1 MSHGKWISKRMVDYQ
16 GLMVSKEKAE
26 LFKRL
31 RIKFNLD
38 AKSDLGY
45 IPWGWDGVEYYGL
58 ESIDPYST
66 GVTFIRYDKSYLKSV
81 SFEKMLNDKVKDE
94 SVREEILEKVSEYKE
109 GIQLKTN
116 HLGIT
121 VDATQASQTLSNFN
135 EAIEDI
141 KMRLKA
147 IEQNYP
153 FIEIGINMNF
163 NEKKFKDSL
172 VTKFGDDGYVRLEY
186 ENQGNRLSDS
196 EIAILVD
203 IATQNAMEK
212 CKRDGVYDYKLFVD
226 NKFFKKGV
234 IE

>member
-1 MSHGKWISKRMVDYQ
+1 MG
-16 GLMVSKEKAE
+16 
-26 LFKRL
+26 
-31 RIKFNLD
+31 FN
-38 AKSDLGY
+38 
-45 IPWGWDGVEYYGL
+45 
-58 ESIDPYST
+58 
-66 GVTFIRYDKSYLKSV
+66 
-81 SFEKMLNDKVKDE
+81 
-94 SVREEILEKVSEYKE
+94 
-109 GIQLKTN
+109 LKTN

-121 VDATQASQTLSNFN
+121 VDTTQASQTLSNFN
-135 EAIEDI
+135 EAIEDV

-147 IEQNYP
+147 IEQNYS
-153 FIEIGINMNF
+153 FVEIGINVNF

-196 EIAILVD
+196 ELAILVD

>member
-1 MSHGKWISKRMVDYQ
+1 MR
-16 GLMVSKEKAE
+16 
-26 LFKRL
+26 
-31 RIKFNLD
+31 
-38 AKSDLGY
+38 
-45 IPWGWDGVEYYGL
+45 
-58 ESIDPYST
+58 
-66 GVTFIRYDKSYLKSV
+66 
-81 SFEKMLNDKVKDE
+81 
-94 SVREEILEKVSEYKE
+94 
-109 GIQLKTN
+109 TN

-121 VDATQASQTLSNFN
+121 VDATQASETLSNFN
-135 EAIEDI
+135 EAMEDV
-141 KMRLKA
+141 KMRLEA
-147 IEQNYP
+147 IEQNYS
-153 FIEIGINMNF
+153 FIEIGINVNF

-234 IE
+234 VE

>member
-1 MSHGKWISKRMVDYQ
+1 M
-16 GLMVSKEKAE
+16 
-26 LFKRL
+26 
-31 RIKFNLD
+31 
-38 AKSDLGY
+38 
-45 IPWGWDGVEYYGL
+45 
-58 ESIDPYST
+58 
-66 GVTFIRYDKSYLKSV
+66 
-81 SFEKMLNDKVKDE
+81 
-94 SVREEILEKVSEYKE
+94 
-109 GIQLKTN
+109 KTN

-121 VDATQASQTLSNFN
+121 VDTTQASQTLSNFN
-135 EAIEDI
+135 EAIEDV

-147 IEQNYP
+147 IEQNYS
-153 FIEIGINMNF
+153 FVEIGINVNF

-196 EIAILVD
+196 ELAILVD